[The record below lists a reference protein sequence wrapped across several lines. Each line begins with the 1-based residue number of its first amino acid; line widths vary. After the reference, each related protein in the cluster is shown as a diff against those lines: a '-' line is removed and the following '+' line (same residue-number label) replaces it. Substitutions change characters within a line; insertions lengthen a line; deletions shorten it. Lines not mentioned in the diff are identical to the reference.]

1 MKEWDWEDF
10 TDEDIKDE
18 IILVYLGMERAT
30 TNKNYT
36 EKQKQRLYDEYLDK
50 LNSLYNE
57 QRKRGTFKEDSDRTS

>member
-18 IILVYLGMERAT
+18 MTLVYLGMERAT
-30 TNKNYT
+30 TNKSYT

-57 QRKRGTFKEDSDRTS
+57 QRKRGTFKKDSDRTS